1 VTADKQQIGDAGNIL
16 DCENHKTGST
26 LFKVAIP
33 PYTDIKPTTT
43 PSLLTTTPNP
53 SAPAA
58 ASGLLAKATN
68 AIDALTHSLQ
78 PSAIP
83 IHPETITPENFA
95 PYGQIIQAH
104 PDPKT
109 RKEDMIV
116 QSNPAANVEKYCRLA
131 DVTSTYPEGAYTGIG
146 VYRATKKVGLERG
159 RVFDVRL
166 MERHMY
172 TSQAFIPMAKG
183 DVGLLP
189 S

>member
-1 VTADKQQIGDAGNIL
+1 
-16 DCENHKTGST
+16 
-26 LFKVAIP
+26 
-33 PYTDIKPTTT
+33 
-43 PSLLTTTPNP
+43 
-53 SAPAA
+53 
-58 ASGLLAKATN
+58 
-68 AIDALTHSLQ
+68 LTHSLQ
-78 PSAIP
+78 PAAIP

-104 PDPKT
+104 PDPAT
-109 RKEDMIV
+109 RKEGMIV

-183 DVGLLP
+183 DVSLFNLWRRMKADNKWPGKGEEALP
-189 S
+189 AGGEFLVIVAQNGKGRSFLIENDARD